1 MALSVLAQTILADV
15 AATVVTAV
23 VLDTTSGLYVREF
36 RFFGPGETEGET
48 GPLLLTV
55 RAQSA
60 DKAAVQYST
69 AGLTL

>member
-23 VLDTTSGLYVREF
+23 VLDTASGLYVREF
-36 RFFGPGETEGET
+36 RFYGPGETEGGT

-69 AGLTL
+69 ASLTL